1 MRKTF
6 LVFILVLP
14 WIYVLSLAP
23 FPLLHGLA
31 QLLSFL
37 LNTVFNYRR
46 SLVQQNIA
54 KAFPNLTPKQLKEI
68 TKKFYLHF
76 ADLFIE
82 IIKAV
87 TLSKR
92 DFKKRYTVSG
102 FDHIEEILNRKR
114 SVIIMAGHQSNWE
127 WTSALSLYTTHRFY
141 AIYQKINN
149 RYFDAFMRKNRAR
162 TGLYLLPT
170 YLTKKTIAEHHKN
183 QEVSLYGFLSDQ
195 SPTLKKTKL
204 WTDFFG
210 RYVPVHTGAEELA
223 REFDLAVFYMDLK
236 KVKRSHY
243 HADFS
248 LLAEHPATLEPY
260 VLTKMFLSKVETSV
274 KEQPETYLWTHRRFK
289 HEKAKENS

>member
-1 MRKTF
+1 MVAF

-14 WIYVLSLAP
+14 WIYVLSLVP

-31 QLLSFL
+31 QVISFL
-37 LNTVFNYRR
+37 LNTVFSYRR
-46 SLVQQNIA
+46 SLVEQNIA
-54 KAFPNLTPKQLKEI
+54 KAFPNYTPKQIKET

-87 TLSKR
+87 TLSNR
-92 DFKKRYTVSG
+92 AFKKRYTVSG
-102 FDHIEEILNRKR
+102 FDSIEEVLNQKR

-127 WTSALSLYTTHRFY
+127 WTSALSLYTSHPFY

-149 RYFDAFMRKNRAR
+149 RHFDAFMRKNRAR

-170 YLTKKTIAEHHKN
+170 YLTKKAIAEHHEK

-248 LLAEHPATLEPY
+248 LLSEHPAALEPY
-260 VLTKMFLSKVETSV
+260 VLTKMFLSKVENSV